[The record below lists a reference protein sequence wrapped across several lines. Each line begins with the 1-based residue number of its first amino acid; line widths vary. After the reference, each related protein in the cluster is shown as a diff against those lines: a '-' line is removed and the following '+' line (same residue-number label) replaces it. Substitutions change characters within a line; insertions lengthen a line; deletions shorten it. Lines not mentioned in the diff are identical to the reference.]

1 MLPDAIFDYDL
12 PPHQRK
18 QEPYALEQI
27 MEQYRLKPEEILM
40 IDDMKLGCMMARR
53 VGAATAFAAW
63 SKIDFPALRQE
74 MEDLCDYT
82 FYTAEALEAFLID

>member
-18 QEPYALEQI
+18 PEPYALEQI

-40 IDDMKLGCMMARR
+40 IDDMKPGCVMAQQ
-53 VGAATAFAAW
+53 VGVETAFAAW
-63 SKIDFPALRQE
+63 SKQDFPTLCSE
-74 MEDLCDYT
+74 METLCDFT
-82 FYTAEALEAFLID
+82 FRTTEALEQFLFD